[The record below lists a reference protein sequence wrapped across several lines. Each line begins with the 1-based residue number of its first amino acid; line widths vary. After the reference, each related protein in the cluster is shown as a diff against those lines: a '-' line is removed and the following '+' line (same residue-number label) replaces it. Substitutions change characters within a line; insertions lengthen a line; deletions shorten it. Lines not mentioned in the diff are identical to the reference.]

1 MVAQAHGSA
10 DLGEGG
16 AGGAAGGKSSGAE
29 RSTQNTQYDQI
40 GTRYLEIK
48 VLPAAQPEVP
58 SILNALGEN
67 GVMGKKCLGMLI
79 DSFSHK
85 LYTMTL
91 AVLHFARRV
100 SLSSFEV
107 SRHVSVLTT
116 QRSEHFFIKESGR
129 LFSCADRSWNF
140 HFEPRP
146 PAKREVLTRAR
157 PSMRHRQIHA
167 PPAHARRLR
176 CIRIRHLIHND
187 RRSPG
192 YLPTLTVS

>member
-58 SILNALGEN
+58 SILNALGGN

-100 SLSSFEV
+100 SLSSFEA
-107 SRHVSVLTT
+107 SRHVSANISPL
-116 QRSEHFFIKESGR
+116 KK
-129 LFSCADRSWNF
+129 A
-140 HFEPRP
+140 
-146 PAKREVLTRAR
+146 AA
-157 PSMRHRQIHA
+157 
-167 PPAHARRLR
+167 
-176 CIRIRHLIHND
+176 
-187 RRSPG
+187 RSPVLMAPG
-192 YLPTLTVS
+192 TSIVNLDLLQSAKY